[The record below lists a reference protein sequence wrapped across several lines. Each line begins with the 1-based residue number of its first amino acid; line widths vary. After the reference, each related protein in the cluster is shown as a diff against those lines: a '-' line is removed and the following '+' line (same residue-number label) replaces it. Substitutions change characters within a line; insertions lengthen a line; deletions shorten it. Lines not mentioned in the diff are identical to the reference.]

1 MLPFIALF
9 DTPNSSVA
17 GSETTATA
25 LAGITYWLLKTPTAW
40 EMLFAELQG
49 RFDSYGDIRPDVVQD
64 IPYLNACIEEGM
76 RLFPPSPQALPRVS
90 PGATVS
96 DVYVPAGVRKAL
108 W

>member
-1 MLPFIALF
+1 MLVFRALF
-9 DTPNSSVA
+9 NSNLSVA

-25 LAGITYWLLKTPTAW
+25 LAGITYWLLKTPRAL
-40 EMLFAELQG
+40 EKLGIDLQG
-49 RFDSYGDIRPDVVQD
+49 RFNSYEDIHPDVVQD

-96 DVYVPAGVRKAL
+96 EVYVPDGVREEF
-108 W
+108 